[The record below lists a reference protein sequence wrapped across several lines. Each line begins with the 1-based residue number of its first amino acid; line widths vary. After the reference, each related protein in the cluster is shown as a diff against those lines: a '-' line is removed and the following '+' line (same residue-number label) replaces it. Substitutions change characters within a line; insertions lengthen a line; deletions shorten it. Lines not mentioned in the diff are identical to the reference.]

1 MSIATLE
8 DKHRPVRV
16 LLVED
21 NKGDVL
27 LIKRAFSLSA
37 IPNVITVA
45 RTGEEALSI
54 IDSHPIDS
62 QTDMILLDL
71 NLPGISGH
79 EVLQTIKTHDLH
91 KFIPVFVLSSS
102 RSVEDVVSSYA
113 AYANCYL
120 IKPHDIEALEDITH
134 RIGEFWFSLAVLPN
148 GDAKRHAR

>member
-8 DKHRPVRV
+8 EKHRPVRL

-27 LIKRAFSLSA
+27 LIKRAFSRSP
-37 IPNVITVA
+37 IPHEITVA

-54 IDSHPIDS
+54 LNSHPMDDQS
-62 QTDMILLDL
+62 DMILLDL

-79 EVLQTIKTHDLH
+79 EVLRTVKNHERH
-91 KFIPVFVLSSS
+91 KRIPVFVLSSS
-102 RSVEDVVSSYA
+102 RAAEDVVSSYEA
-113 AYANCYL
+113 HANCYL
-120 IKPHDIEALEDITH
+120 VKPHDLETLEEITH

-148 GDAKRHAR
+148 GEMRRRN